1 MVEGDR
7 PHEDADAEYR
17 AVQLVKALP
26 RRAFAKY
33 GRGQVVR
40 FGQVICMLAY
50 GGTEEGG
57 FYFVEHVDYRGN
69 GLNGILGQ
77 LTWNGKAF
85 QCKNAHV

>member
-1 MVEGDR
+1 
-7 PHEDADAEYR
+7 
-17 AVQLVKALP
+17 
-26 RRAFAKY
+26 
-33 GRGQVVR
+33 VVR